1 MKKLISIALFFVSS
15 LFTSL
20 VLADQA
26 ELQDQRIVQKVK
38 QKKYLNGAEEGEL
51 QIQAQ
56 LFKPQRKISPVV
68 EQPEED
74 QSNARD

>member
-1 MKKLISIALFFVSS
+1 MKNWFYTSTILISLFLTFPA
-15 LFTSL
+15 F
-20 VLADQA
+20 ADES
-26 ELQDQRIVQKVK
+26 ELQDLKIVEKVK

-56 LFKPQRKISPVV
+56 LYKPQRKISPVV

-74 QSNARD
+74 PSSDRD